1 LKLVGAY
8 RKINAMPRSGLYIYF
23 QVLGCI
29 ENITSWLFEYRG
41 AIPIAENQIV
51 LTRHHLGIDY

>member
-1 LKLVGAY
+1 
-8 RKINAMPRSGLYIYF
+8 MPRSGLYIYF